1 MLRFVWVFLV
11 FVSASPAS
19 ADSRLHQLY
28 PNNDITITKSPIAQI
43 TTIYSPNPPPQ
54 LTELMGLRFK
64 AMKLPAPQV
73 LPMTPGTLFADV
85 NRPGTALVLKAEDTA
100 HQMIDPLF
108 DDSAIR
114 FYITTEEVT
123 TEEVSIRIANGN
135 TMGRGRQIWLGDG
148 PQALILANGALQPN
162 YRIIY
167 VPDGIDQERLV
178 NLFRLAGIQ
187 TSEFRRFVTEELQNL
202 RRPDVAVLT
211 EITAFASEGIE
222 QFPLYYSDFRIHAL
236 NNKIEMRDVTPPLR
250 LPKTATVTTPTPEP
264 VPQQPAVAAPA
275 LPTGIAAI
283 DRSEAKSL
291 PIPKA
296 PDVVEVTKRSR
307 EEFDFSA
314 MAANTC
320 HVVTPQGAKDRV
332 ALVIGNGSYFPD
344 IGWLENPPN
353 DATKIAA
360 QLSGNN
366 VKVYYA
372 TEASKTVIEDCA
384 ERMAV
389 ENRDIDLAIL
399 YYSGHGLQQNNKN
412 YIVGIEASLKGDLTE
427 NLVSF
432 DRIAANLRR
441 ISRSTLMFLDA
452 CRNNPFES
460 STSGL
465 ADLTGEAGG
474 VTIPADQNDY
484 AVIYAAAPNA
494 VASDG
499 TGDTSPF
506 TSAMLEAMAAPG
518 IPVQEVIVRVSADVQ
533 RATNYQQQPYV
544 SSNLTRLIYL
554 GAEVSVEDLQTKAE
568 QAAARAAVIAQRDY
582 PHNVLAEILR
592 TLPTNATDQ
601 ELATIFSTAD
611 RALRQILFRNIVAI
625 PNLDTDYNVAMG
637 FAGHENVVLA
647 KTDGQLHLVD
657 GEDGRLLHQY
667 QLASEQ
673 NIFNPLPAGD
683 AAGTKVAYAIGQESV
698 VLLDAA
704 TGAVL
709 HTLPV
714 PSGNNTYSNRIYS
727 MRFSPDG
734 KRLLMEIG
742 GTAYHLF
749 DAISGRLLTSFS
761 TIVLPNGN
769 AHNILKTQLH
779 NDGLCFAISNQN
791 IAGATDFFGV
801 GYLGFETNTVEAVYA
816 DVGEKRWVER
826 LSCTSDGKYALYQAG
841 NPNGSTNVNE
851 IVDLTTGK
859 VLVRKEE
866 TATSTRA
873 YQSFLRE
880 DGSTALFNGQN
891 GTILYDLN
899 EREFTAALPPD
910 DIQFDIGEYLFLIS
924 PPNGLQAEGFF
935 AGLSDI
941 AFEFAAPPTRIIE
954 LAFERLPPDLAEQV
968 QSERPVIPN

>member
-11 FVSASPAS
+11 FVSASLAS

-178 NLFRLAGIQ
+178 NLFKLAGIQ

-250 LPKTATVTTPTPEP
+250 LPKTATVTTPAPAP
-264 VPQQPAVAAPA
+264 VPQQPAVTAPA

-554 GAEVSVEDLQTKAE
+554 GAEVSVDDLQTKAE
-568 QAAARAAVIAQRDY
+568 QAAARAVDTAQRDY
-582 PHNVLAEILR
+582 PHVALAEILR
-592 TLPTNATDQ
+592 TLPKNATDD
-601 ELATIFSTAD
+601 ELTTVFATAN
-611 RALRQILFRNIVAI
+611 RALRQILFRNVRAV
-625 PNLDTDYNVAMG
+625 PNLANDYDFVLG
-637 FAGHENVVLA
+637 FEGHENLVLV
-647 KTDGQLHLVD
+647 KENGEFHLVSSKN
-657 GEDGRLLHQY
+657 GRVLHRYKYASLENVY
-667 QLASEQ
+667 QS
-673 NIFNPLPAGD
+673 FPAGD
-683 AAGTKVAYAIGQESV
+683 LAGTKLAYAIDGLRV
-698 VLLDAA
+698 VLVDSKS
-704 TGAVL
+704 GSVL
-709 HTLPV
+709 HTIAIPTDTQQLSV
-714 PSGNNTYSNRIYS
+714 DLLE

-734 KRLLMEIG
+734 QRLLIKSG
-742 GTAYHLF
+742 LTTFHLF
-749 DAISGRLLTSFS
+749 DTRQGRLLTSFS
-761 TIVLPNGN
+761 TITLPNGS
-769 AHNILKTQLH
+769 AHNILKTQLT
-779 NDGLCFAISNQN
+779 DSGICFAVGPQN
-791 IAGATDFFGV
+791 AQNGEQFFGI
-801 GYLGFETNTVEAVYA
+801 GYLDLNANTVSSIYSELGVT
-816 DVGEKRWVER
+816 RWVER
-826 LSCTSDGKYALYQAG
+826 LSCTPDGRYALYFAG
-841 NPNGSTNVNE
+841 DQNGSSLLNE
-851 IVDLTTGK
+851 ILDLQTGK
-859 VLVRKEE
+859 VLVESGRSV
-866 TATSTRA
+866 ASTRET
-873 YQSFLRE
+873 QSYLRA
-880 DGSTALFNGQN
+880 DGSTAIFNGQS
-891 GTILYDLN
+891 GTFFFDL
-899 EREFTAALPPD
+899 EKKEFTAALPPSN
-910 DIQFDIGEYLFLIS
+910 IQFDIGEYLFVLS
-924 PPNGLQAEGFF
+924 PPNGLKTEGFF
-935 AGLSDI
+935 VGLPDI